1 MRAKN
6 KIICMLD
13 CTGCKFW
20 DECTASNEQY
30 IEKIKSDERKQMMT
44 MFQVWMQK
52 VGLYCSIREWEQLKR
67 KVIKR

>member
-30 IEKIKSDERKQMMT
+30 IEKIKSALLLDSGMGT
-44 MFQVWMQK
+44 A
-52 VGLYCSIREWEQLKR
+52 
-67 KVIKR
+67 